1 MEAAGYE
8 MFQRV
13 YGGCISTDDLAIR
26 RRPYHHN
33 CSCALH
39 KSGGGHCSHVA
50 KVSYPI
56 RRSWSESSI
65 VAMKSVA
72 ASPGSSPCCS
82 SSPTVAAPVN
92 IKDSP
97 AASLPTHVPNDHE

>member
-1 MEAAGYE
+1 MKFVDGLAQSDHRVEKNFIAMEAAGFE

-13 YGGCISTDDLAIR
+13 YGGCISTDDLAVR

-39 KSGGGHCSHVA
+39 KSGGSHCSHVA

-56 RRSWSESSI
+56 RWSLSESSMLAI
-65 VAMKSVA
+65 KSM
-72 ASPGSSPCCS
+72 ASPGSSPCCQR
-82 SSPTVAAPVN
+82 T
-92 IKDSP
+92 KT
-97 AASLPTHVPNDHE
+97 L